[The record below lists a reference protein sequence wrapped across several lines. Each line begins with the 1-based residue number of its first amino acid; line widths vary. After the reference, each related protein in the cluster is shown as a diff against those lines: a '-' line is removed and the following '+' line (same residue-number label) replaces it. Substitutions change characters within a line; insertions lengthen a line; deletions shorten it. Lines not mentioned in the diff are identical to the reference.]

1 MEKKRTVRAEKNILY
16 VSISIG
22 SILLTFSRCVLKFNA
37 LIYIYIIICS
47 VISLFFI
54 RYTTMPVLYSGSKEG
69 QVSLSVFHHPNVRHD
84 DSVCVL
90 LVMLKGSLRPGFA
103 QTAYVM

>member
-1 MEKKRTVRAEKNILY
+1 MEKKRTVRAEINILY

-37 LIYIYIIICS
+37 LIFIYIIICS

-54 RYTTMPVLYSGSKEG
+54 RYTTMPVLYCGSKEE
-69 QVSLSVFHHPNVRHD
+69 QVFNVRHD